1 MVLREKIKIKSLQ
14 VTNNSKTR
22 IFFPNLDGLR
32 FFCFLSVF
40 LYHSF
45 ATEYSAVKDTELY
58 HWAKYFIAGNGNL
71 GVNFFFVLSGFLITY
86 LLLIEK
92 ENFGNI
98 KVGNFYLRRIL
109 RIWPL
114 FYFCVFFGFVLFPQ
128 LKTMLGQTPNE
139 TAHLG
144 YYLTFLNNFDFIKN
158 GLPDAS
164 VLGILWSVAIEEQF
178 YFFWPLLIY
187 FIPFKYY
194 IHLFVT
200 IILVSFG
207 FRYYHA
213 SDGLILEMHSL
224 ACISDM
230 TIGAL
235 AALLVYHSKAFLGW
249 ITNAPKWAWI
259 LLYLLV
265 FVTYFFRKEIF
276 YNGSF
281 LLAFDRMF
289 MAILFATV
297 ILEQNFAQNSLFKL
311 SRFKII
317 SKLGTYTYGLYCLH
331 MIGILIAAKGL
342 AKLGWNKTV
351 YQVVF
356 VEGILSLLITILLAI
371 ISYHFFESKFLKLK
385 DKFARI
391 TKY

>member
-1 MVLREKIKIKSLQ
+1 MQTSSEH
-14 VTNNSKTR
+14 KTK

-45 ATEYSAVKDTELY
+45 ATEYASVRETELY
-58 HWAKYFIAGNGNL
+58 HWMKYFVAANGNL

-86 LLLIEK
+86 LLLVEK
-92 ENFGNI
+92 ERFSNI
-98 KVGNFYLRRIL
+98 KVGNFYIRRIL

-114 FYFCVFFGFVLFPQ
+114 FYFCVLFGFVFFPQ

-144 YYLTFLNNFDFIKN
+144 YYLTFTNNFDFINN
-158 GLPDAS
+158 GLPDSS

-178 YFFWPLLIY
+178 YFFWPILIY
-187 FIPFKYY
+187 LVPFRYY
-194 IHLFVT
+194 AHLFIS
-200 IILVSFG
+200 IIVLSFG
-207 FRYYHA
+207 FRYFHA
-213 SDGLILEMHSL
+213 DDCLILEMHTL

-235 AALLVYHSKAFLGW
+235 AALAVYRSKDFLAW
-249 ITNAPKWAWI
+249 VTNAPKWTWVI
-259 LLYLLV
+259 LYSFV
-265 FVTYFFRKEIF
+265 FITYFFRQQIF
-276 YNGSF
+276 YHGSF

-289 MAILFATV
+289 MAILFAMV
-297 ILEQNFAQNSLFKL
+297 ILEQNFAQHSLFKL
-311 SRFKII
+311 SKYKLI

-342 AKLGWNKTV
+342 AKLGFNKNV

-356 VEGILSLLITILLAI
+356 LEGILSFVFTILLAI

-385 DKFARI
+385 DRFARI
-391 TKY
+391 TKH

>member
-1 MVLREKIKIKSLQ
+1 LQ
-14 VTNNSKTR
+14 TSQENKTR
-22 IFFPNLDGLR
+22 VFFPNLDGLR

-45 ATEYSAVKDTELY
+45 ATDYEAIRGTQLY
-58 HWAKYFIAGNGNL
+58 YWVKYFLARNGNL

-86 LLLIEK
+86 LLLVEK
-92 ENFGNI
+92 DRFGNI
-98 KVGNFYLRRIL
+98 KVGNFYVRRIL

-139 TAHLG
+139 TAHVA

-178 YFFWPLLIY
+178 YVFWPLLIY
-187 FIPFKYY
+187 IIPFKYY
-194 IHLFVT
+194 KHLFLS
-200 IILVSFG
+200 IILLSFA

-213 SDGLILEMHSL
+213 NDGLILEMHSL

-235 AALLVYHSKAFLGW
+235 AALVIYRSKDFLAW
-249 ITNAPKWAWI
+249 VTNAPKWVWI
-259 LLYLLV
+259 VLYSLV
-265 FVTYFFRKEIF
+265 FITYFFRQQIF
-276 YNGSF
+276 YHGSF

-289 MAILFATV
+289 MAFLFAMV
-297 ILEQNFAQNSLFKL
+297 ILEQNFAQHSLFKL
-311 SRFKII
+311 SKYKLI

-331 MIGILIAAKGL
+331 MIGILIVSKGL
-342 AKLGWNKTV
+342 AKLGFNTTV
-351 YQVVF
+351 YHVVF
-356 VEGILSLLITILLAI
+356 LEGILSFVLTILLAVL
-371 ISYHFFESKFLKLK
+371 SYHFFESKFLKLK
-385 DKFARI
+385 DRFARI